1 MAILKNA
8 TQQEF
13 ADFMGISQAEV
24 SRLVKKGFLTRHAS
38 LGQWLKEYGLHM
50 RDLAAGWKSDE
61 GNLDLIHER
70 ARLAARQSE
79 KLEIDTAKLRGSLFP
94 SDVVIEI
101 INLHNSTI
109 RSRLLA
115 MPARL
120 KAQRPEMEIDAVIAL
135 TALIRETL
143 FELTHVRLSPSI
155 DERTRQY
162 FSDLHAAAKSDGN
175 GMGGRTFLSQSRIK
189 R

>member
-1 MAILKNA
+1 MAILKHA
-8 TQQEF
+8 TQQEL
-13 ADFMGISQAEV
+13 ADALGISQAEV
-24 SRLVKKGFLTRHAS
+24 SKLVKKGFLTRKAS
-38 LGQWLKEYGLHM
+38 LGQLLIEYGRHM
-50 RDLAAGWKSDE
+50 RDLAAGWKSDD

-79 KLEIDTAKLRGSLFP
+79 KLEIDTAKLRGTLLP
-94 SDVVIEI
+94 SDVVIDI
-101 INLHNSTI
+101 INFHNATI

-143 FELTHVRLSPSI
+143 FELSHVRLPKDI
-155 DERTRQY
+155 DDRTRQY
-162 FSDLHAAAKSDGN
+162 FSDLHASTKPDGN
-175 GMGGRTFLSQSRIK
+175 GVGG
-189 R
+189 